1 MNILKK
7 KSNLLLKKKKIVIC
21 DRFIDSTTAYQVSGK
36 VVKPGFI
43 ENIHREILKINQI

>member
-7 KSNLLLKKKKIVIC
+7 SNQLLKKKIVIC
-21 DRFIDSTTAYQVSGK
+21 DRFIDSTTAYQVTGK

-43 ENIHREILKINQI
+43 ENIHREILVKINLI